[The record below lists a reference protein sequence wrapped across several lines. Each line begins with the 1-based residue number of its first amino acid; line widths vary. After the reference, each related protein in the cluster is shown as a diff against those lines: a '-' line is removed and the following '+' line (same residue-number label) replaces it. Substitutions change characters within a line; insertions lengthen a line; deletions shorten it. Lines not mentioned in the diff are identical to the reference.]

1 MYVKKEDGEFMRIF
15 IAVLSFIVAV
25 TGFIFQINTQ
35 NVVLVN
41 IFSVSAEEM
50 GRFGY
55 VCSGLMVSASI
66 LYILGRNN
74 RYLSLSAVVI
84 WGVLAI
90 AGFFIEPG
98 YQSILFIR
106 PITCAICIILALFVF
121 IPSFKNQNQ

>member
-1 MYVKKEDGEFMRIF
+1 MRIF
-15 IAVLSFIVAV
+15 IALLSFTVAV

-55 VCSGLMVSASI
+55 ICSSLMVTASI
-66 LYILGRNN
+66 LYLVGKNN
-74 RYLSLSAVVI
+74 RYLSLTAVAT
-84 WGVLAI
+84 WGMLALV
-90 AGFFIEPG
+90 GFFIEPG

-106 PITCAICIILALFVF
+106 PITCALCIILALFVF
-121 IPSFKNQNQ
+121 IPSFKNQNQD